1 MEVRIISPLED
12 LTVTENAADSAI
24 DLFDR
29 FDDPFT
35 TGLVASF
42 ELFDPS
48 IGNGVTN
55 VVLFDQE
62 GEGAPSSVENF
73 LNYVEDG
80 DYINSI
86 IHRSIPGFVIQGGG
100 FTVDELEQV
109 VNQTGNGAAAVELVP
124 TDDPIEN
131 EFSPERSNVRGT
143 IAFAKLGGDPDS
155 ATSQWFFNLS
165 DNSENLDN
173 QNGGFTVFGQ
183 VLGEE
188 DLATI
193 DAIAALPTLDATGF
207 FAQPA
212 FTDLPLN
219 TEIPNPTTANIERD
233 EDLVRY
239 RNITVSEVDELTF
252 AIVDNS
258 NPELVEATISDD
270 GELLLDYQD
279 DQSGNAE
286 ITVSATNLLGDT
298 VEETFVVTV
307 EEEDDGDESDSEEP
321 EPAAPT
327 VDDVSVPLAENSAEG
342 TVVAVLN
349 ASDPNGDEL
358 TFAITSGNV
367 DRDEDNIPAFAIA
380 DDGTIAVADPDELDF
395 ETTPTFELGV
405 TVSDPGGL
413 SDTATVTIDLEGVN
427 ETGNLVS
434 VDDTLLSVIGE
445 PGDPLN
451 LSFSVSQLNS
461 DQVNEIGVF
470 RVDDRNGTI
479 DGLAPG
485 DSGYLQAALSN
496 SEIIFS
502 VLPNQGDEVLEPP
515 NVARR
520 IGAESDD
527 LLAFYLINNGTT
539 DAVLSGE
546 TSSQNVRLG
555 LEEGVLE
562 IESLAEESFSLDFL
576 GGELTVQAAPTEE
589 ALPIGTNLQG
599 APERELI
606 DLSDVDGDVT
616 VTLGAGG
623 VQAIAD
629 FDNLVGLYLVDNAEG
644 AVDGLTPGDEGYA
657 AAALARAVDDFLLR
671 GGSEGNTTAE
681 ELGSVNLSGNGIY
694 APFIIVNGGDRSVA
708 DFLDDNPNNE
718 AGDDLSDSVAYFP
731 YIAANPDGVDH
742 LRLLGD
748 NTFGFED
755 LPGGGDR
762 DFNDF
767 VFEVLIA

>member
-1 MEVRIISPLED
+1 MEVRITSPLED
-12 LTVTENAADSAI
+12 LTVAENAADSTI
-24 DLFDR
+24 DLFER

-62 GEGAPSSVENF
+62 GEGAPISVENF
-73 LNYVEDG
+73 LNYIEDG

-100 FTVDELEQV
+100 FTVDGLEQV
-109 VNQTGNGAAAVELVP
+109 VNPTGNGAAAVELVP

-143 IAFAKLGGDPDS
+143 IAFAQLSGDPDS

-193 DAIAALPTLDATGF
+193 DAIAALPILDATAF

-219 TEIPNPTTANIERD
+219 TEFPNPTTANIERD
-233 EDLVRY
+233 QDLVRY

-252 AIVDNS
+252 AVVDNS

-270 GELLLDYQD
+270 GELILDYQD
-279 DQSGNAE
+279 GESGNAE

-298 VEETFVVTV
+298 VEETFAITV
-307 EEEDDGDESDSEEP
+307 EEDNDDSEGE

-327 VDDVSVPLAENSAEG
+327 VDDVSVTLAENSAVG
-342 TVVAVLN
+342 TVVATLD

-367 DRDEDNIPAFAIA
+367 DRDEDNIPAFIIS
-380 DDGTIAVADPDELDF
+380 DNGMVMVADPDELDF
-395 ETTPTFELGV
+395 ETIPTFQLGV
-405 TVSDPGGL
+405 TASDPGGL
-413 SDTATVTIDLEGVN
+413 SDTATVTIDLEEIDEIV
-427 ETGNLVS
+427 NLVP
-434 VDDTLLSVIGE
+434 VDDTLLSIIGE
-445 PGDPLN
+445 SGEPLN
-451 LSFSVSQLNS
+451 LSFSVSQVNS
-461 DQVNEIGVF
+461 DQVNEIGTVRF
-470 RVDDRNGTI
+470 DDSNGTVN
-479 DGLAPG
+479 GLSPG

-502 VLPNQGDEVLEPP
+502 VLPNQGDEVLELP
-515 NVARR
+515 NVTRSIQAD
-520 IGAESDD
+520 SDD
-527 LLAFYLINNGTT
+527 LLAFYLIDNGTT

-546 TSSQNVRLG
+546 TPFQNVRLG
-555 LEEGVLE
+555 GLEAGVLE
-562 IESLAEESFSLDFL
+562 IESLSEESFSLNFL
-576 GGELTVQAAPTEE
+576 GGALTVQATATEE
-589 ALPIGTNLQG
+589 PLPVGTDLQG

-606 DLSDVDGDVT
+606 DLSDIDGNAT
-616 VTLGAGG
+616 VTLGGDG

-629 FDNLVGLYLVDNAEG
+629 FDNLVGLYRVDNADG
-644 AVDGLTPGDEGYA
+644 TVDGLTPGDEGYA

-681 ELGSVNLSGNGIY
+681 ELGSVSLSGNGIY
-694 APFIIVNGGDRSVA
+694 APFIIVNGGNGSVE
-708 DFLDDNPNNE
+708 DFLDDNPNNTV
-718 AGDDLSDSVAYFP
+718 GDDPSDPVAYFP